1 MKLNWVHRYD
11 HSQRWFPGIQLI
23 ISMVMILLLLIL
35 SSVAKAERIKD
46 IASLQGV
53 RDNQLLG
60 YGLVVGLNG
69 SGDKVS
75 SSPFVEQS
83 LKSLLS
89 QLGVVVPPGTSLNPK
104 NVAAV
109 IVHSSLPSFAKAGQK
124 LDITVSSIGDSKS
137 LRGGSLLMTPLK
149 GIDGKV
155 YAIGQGNLVVG
166 GLTDF
171 I

>member
-1 MKLNWVHRYD
+1 MGKA
-11 HSQRWFPGIQLI
+11 LI
-23 ISMVMILLLLIL
+23 AWALMLVMIAL
-35 SSVAKAERIKD
+35 SGMANAERIKD
-46 IASLQGV
+46 IASIAGV

-69 SGDKVS
+69 TGDKVS

-83 LKSLLS
+83 MKSMLT
-89 QLGVVVPPGTSLNPK
+89 QLGIVVPPSVNINPK

-109 IVHSSLPSFAKAGQK
+109 VVHASLPAFTKPGQK
-124 LDITVSSIGDSKS
+124 IDITVSSVGDSKS

-155 YAIGQGNLVVG
+155 YAIGQGNL
-166 GLTDF
+166 
-171 I
+171 